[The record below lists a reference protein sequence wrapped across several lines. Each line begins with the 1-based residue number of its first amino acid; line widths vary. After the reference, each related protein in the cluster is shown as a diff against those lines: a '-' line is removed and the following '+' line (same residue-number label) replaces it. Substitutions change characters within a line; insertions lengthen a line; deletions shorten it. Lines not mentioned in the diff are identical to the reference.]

1 MRWCWPSACE
11 TARITR
17 SPLRPM
23 SASVERMVQ
32 YGRSLSRQKV
42 MSNPIQV
49 GFRDRLM
56 PLFLKL
62 FANPAALDW
71 VYSYQVEW
79 DEPVG
84 DTTKAVEQGPR
95 LASFSCG
102 AARLTRRPQPP
113 WRLSSRLPDFGPFFV
128 ALVIPGA
135 GLVDPGQRL
144 TRIAGVPSPL
154 LSAAATILTAGVG
167 CYLARSGDAA
177 ASCEARCASRGCFYP
192 RAGMRTFPLWES
204 SETEHP
210 MEGRKE

>member
-1 MRWCWPSACE
+1 MSRWE
-11 TARITR
+11 TQRKPWNKAPGWRGETPEEQKG
-17 SPLRPM
+17 SLLCNGPL
-23 SASVERMVQ
+23 V
-32 YGRSLSRQKV
+32 
-42 MSNPIQV
+42 
-49 GFRDRLM
+49 
-56 PLFLKL
+56 
-62 FANPAALDW
+62 
-71 VYSYQVEW
+71 VY
-79 DEPVG
+79 
-84 DTTKAVEQGPR
+84 
-95 LASFSCG
+95 
-102 AARLTRRPQPP
+102 
-113 WRLSSRLPDFGPFFV
+113 SSRLSALATAVIPIRSDGNTSHIFSPHWSPHARFHGVVSMGMPALLAPASVFLLWRRSTDPETATTMAALIPITYWGPFFV

>member
-1 MRWCWPSACE
+1 MNRKEALLCNAPLVVCSSRLSALA
-11 TARITR
+11 TAVIPIR
-17 SPLRPM
+17 SDGN
-23 SASVERMVQ
+23 ASHIFSPHWSPHALSWDCVH
-32 YGRSLSRQKV
+32 GDAGLARS
-42 MSNPIQV
+42 
-49 GFRDRLM
+49 
-56 PLFLKL
+56 
-62 FANPAALDW
+62 
-71 VYSYQVEW
+71 
-79 DEPVG
+79 
-84 DTTKAVEQGPR
+84 R

-204 SETEHP
+204 SETELVAHRV
-210 MEGRKE
+210 GASTQGQG